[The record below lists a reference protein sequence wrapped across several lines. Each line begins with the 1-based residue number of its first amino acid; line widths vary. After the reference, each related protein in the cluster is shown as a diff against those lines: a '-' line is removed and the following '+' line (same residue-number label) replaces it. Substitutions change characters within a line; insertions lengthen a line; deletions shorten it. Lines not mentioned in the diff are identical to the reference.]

1 MIAQVGHPVVTPPPE
16 PNPRRAETE
25 PTVPTIATTTCTAC
39 TQATAGTRM
48 SRHTVSDGWL
58 TYYRCGG
65 CRGVSAVHTPRITW
79 VG

>member
-1 MIAQVGHPVVTPPPE
+1 M
-16 PNPRRAETE
+16 
-25 PTVPTIATTTCTAC
+25 PTIATTTCTAC